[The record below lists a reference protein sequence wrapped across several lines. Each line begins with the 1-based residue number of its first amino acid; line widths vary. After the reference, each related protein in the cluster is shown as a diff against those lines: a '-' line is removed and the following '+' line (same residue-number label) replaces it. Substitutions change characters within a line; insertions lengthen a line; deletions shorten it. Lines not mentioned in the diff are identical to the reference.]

1 MSKPRKFGVYLPEDL
16 ASDLEKCM
24 RVTGIRSRSA
34 VVREALRLFV
44 AEHSWEA
51 AGRAA
56 GIIGVLYDH
65 TARGVDEELTEI
77 QHQYLDEIVATVH
90 VHLTKKECML
100 AIIVR
105 GNVPRLKELVSR
117 IESIRGVML
126 VRPMILE
133 KV

>member
-1 MSKPRKFGVYLPEDL
+1 MKRPRKFGVYLPDDL
-16 ASDLEKCM
+16 ASELEKCM

-44 AEHSWEA
+44 AEHAWEA

-77 QHQYLDEIVATVH
+77 QHHYLDEIVATVH
-90 VHLTKKECML
+90 VHLTEKECML
-100 AIIVR
+100 AIIVK
-105 GNVPRLKELVSR
+105 GEVPRLKELVSK
-117 IESIRGVML
+117 IESLKGVML

-133 KV
+133 RA

>member
-1 MSKPRKFGVYLPEDL
+1 MSKPRKFGVYIPEEL
-16 ASDLEKCM
+16 AGDLEKCM

-44 AEHSWEA
+44 AEHAWEA

-56 GIIGVLYDH
+56 GVIGVLYDH
-65 TARGVDEELTEI
+65 GVKGVDEELTDI
-77 QHQYLDEIVATVH
+77 QHRYLDEIVATVH
-90 VHLTKKECML
+90 VHLTERECML

-105 GNVPRLKELVSR
+105 GEVPRLRQLVSR
-117 IESIRGVML
+117 IESVKGVML

-133 KV
+133 RV